1 MKVIPKKNYMIT
13 VVIILS
19 TIVLTFILAN
29 SYKNKY
35 RKTSEMYNYLSEIK
49 INEIESYLFE
59 NPSIIIYFAD
69 KYNLNNDDK
78 EIKLKKIINELN
90 VYNYFIYLDI
100 NDVDES
106 FLKKFQKKYNY
117 EIKIDDTPL
126 FLVINEGNV
135 IESLRLIENVDIE
148 KLVEDVKW

>member
-1 MKVIPKKNYMIT
+1 MIVIPKKNYMIT

-19 TIVLTFILAN
+19 TIVLTFVLAN

-106 FLKKFQKKYNY
+106 FFKKISKK
-117 EIKIDDTPL
+117 I
-126 FLVINEGNV
+126 
-135 IESLRLIENVDIE
+135 
-148 KLVEDVKW
+148 